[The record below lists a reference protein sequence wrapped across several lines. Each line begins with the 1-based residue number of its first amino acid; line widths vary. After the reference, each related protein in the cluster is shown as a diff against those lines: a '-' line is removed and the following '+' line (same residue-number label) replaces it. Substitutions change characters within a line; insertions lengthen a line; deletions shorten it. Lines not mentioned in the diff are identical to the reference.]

1 MSELHT
7 VTAVAIADA
16 NALIHYVFG
25 SHYSL
30 DWTTGLA
37 YLISFNEKIRRA
49 VTLNRKQTL
58 AFVEA

>member
-1 MSELHT
+1 MGVDLQCLMCG
-7 VTAVAIADA
+7 VGVAVD
-16 NALIHYVFG
+16 LQC
-25 SHYSL
+25 
-30 DWTTGLA
+30 DWSRRGRGQRSRP